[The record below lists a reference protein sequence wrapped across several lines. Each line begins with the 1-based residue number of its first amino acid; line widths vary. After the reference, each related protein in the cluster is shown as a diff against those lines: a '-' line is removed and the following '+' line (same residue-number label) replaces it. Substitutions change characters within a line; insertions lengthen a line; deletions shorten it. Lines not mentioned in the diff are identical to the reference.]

1 MKSKVLVTLVTF
13 ILATAFNV
21 AAQDT
26 DRIDA
31 QLTNTPAPTYVIR
44 NARIVTVSGA
54 DIENG
59 TIVVSGGRITAVGS
73 SVSAPAGAQE
83 IDARGLAV
91 YPGMIDLG
99 TNMGLVE
106 VPTGAPGT
114 VDTTELGEMNPN
126 IAVVWSVNPH
136 SVHVAVTRVAG
147 VTTVLS
153 LPAGGIISG

>member
-1 MKSKVLVTLVTF
+1 MRKKVIHVASSYPLPTRGEGSGVGLAARRTSPPTPLRARRGELNFWSPGLRLTLVAVLVWPLLVG
-13 ILATAFNV
+13 TA

-54 DIENG
+54 DIDNG
-59 TIVVSGGRITAVGS
+59 TIVISGGRIAAVGA

-83 IDARGLAV
+83 IDARGLTV

-106 VPTGAPGT
+106 V
-114 VDTTELGEMNPN
+114 
-126 IAVVWSVNPH
+126 
-136 SVHVAVTRVAG
+136 
-147 VTTVLS
+147 
-153 LPAGGIISG
+153 